1 MRAWLMGAALLLP
14 AAAAAHHSI
23 AGVYDSARTTT
34 EWPPRSGRRIEIP
47 EVDRV
52 AFFTADDGKRVINVA
67 QAELVDRL
75 VRALTIA

>member
-1 MRAWLMGAALLLP
+1 
-14 AAAAAHHSI
+14 
-23 AGVYDSARTTT
+23 VTSARTTT

-52 AFFTADDGKRVINVA
+52 AFFTADDGKRVINIA

-75 VRALTIA
+75 MRALTIG